1 MEGPKELCERI
12 ENDVDKILKMY
23 EFAEKSFSY
32 DNVHGER
39 SENEQQQRS
48 NNSKF
53 LTEQNP
59 DYVLSQGSPYS
70 LLFVY
75 LMSRP
80 GAKGLLDMSKIFE
93 RPSRALG
100 WFLLGNSMMLF
111 WKVSYLNSVR
121 KGGTNQYALHQ
132 RVA

>member
-23 EFAEKSFSY
+23 DTAEKAY
-32 DNVHGER
+32 GYENVHGKR
-39 SENEQQQRS
+39 SESEQDQRS
-48 NNSKF
+48 KSADF
-53 LTEQNP
+53 LTAQNP
-59 DYVLSQGSPYS
+59 DYVLKQGNPYS

-80 GAKGLLDMSKIFE
+80 GAKGLFDFSKIFE

-100 WFLLGNSMMLF
+100 WFLLGNSILMF
-111 WKVSYLNSVR
+111 WRVNYLSAVQKN
-121 KGGTNQYALHQ
+121 GAQ
-132 RVA
+132 